1 MILNHI
7 FYYLTLNLYM
17 SKTMKKAKCN
27 LTASMLLMLLIIV
40 WGTGCGGAQKEQ
52 AEGEEEAA
60 TFVYEIE
67 DIF

>member
-1 MILNHI
+1 
-7 FYYLTLNLYM
+7 M

-27 LTASMLLMLLIIV
+27 LTASMLLMSLIIV

-60 TFVYEIE
+60 AFVYEIE